1 MDILRFHLRSKGGKL
16 RFFFLLCQF
25 ITDAAGMGMN
35 VNVTFRAPRYVLFG
49 DRAPLYCEY
58 DVAIEALH
66 KVEWLKNNKKIFQFV
81 RGRNPPFKIY
91 PHNLDNGATLDGPA
105 CAVVQHWQPCVYTPD
120 TPPLT
125 TQQAEPCDIKLKD
138 AENDERHVTLKNVNF
153 SASGLYSCAVSLE
166 SPIFTKAS
174 NEAEL
179 TVMQSQTEGPY
190 ITMPKPE
197 YSVGDQL
204 DMNCTSSPAV
214 PDPEIT
220 WILNGKQVERS
231 FIRTFPVDNRG
242 LGAGLNGGMSGA
254 VKLALPLTEAHVP
267 KIMLTCLSTIP
278 AYLGPGASRLD
289 YADYR
294 ANSVSIAV
302 KPAAEPITSS
312 AVADEGATVVPEFSS
327 LFLIPVVW
335 RLSLLLQS
343 YSL

>member
-1 MDILRFHLRSKGGKL
+1 MAKRSS
-16 RFFFLLCQF
+16 
-25 ITDAAGMGMN
+25 
-35 VNVTFRAPRYVLFG
+35 VTALFS
-49 DRAPLYCEY
+49 PL
-58 DVAIEALH
+58 
-66 KVEWLKNNKKIFQFV
+66 
-81 RGRNPPFKIY
+81 
-91 PHNLDNGATLDGPA
+91 
-105 CAVVQHWQPCVYTPD
+105 
-120 TPPLT
+120 
-125 TQQAEPCDIKLKD
+125 
-138 AENDERHVTLKNVNF
+138 VT
-153 SASGLYSCAVSLE
+153 
-166 SPIFTKAS
+166 
-174 NEAEL
+174 
-179 TVMQSQTEGPY
+179 
-190 ITMPKPE
+190 
-197 YSVGDQL
+197 
-204 DMNCTSSPAV
+204 
-214 PDPEIT
+214 
-220 WILNGKQVERS
+220 VERS

-294 ANSVSIAV
+294 ANSVSNEVIEKEDERDMEGSYRWKRMIITDKRVAV

>member
-91 PHNLDNGATLDGPA
+91 PHNLDNGATLD
-105 CAVVQHWQPCVYTPD
+105 
-120 TPPLT
+120 
-125 TQQAEPCDIKLKD
+125 D